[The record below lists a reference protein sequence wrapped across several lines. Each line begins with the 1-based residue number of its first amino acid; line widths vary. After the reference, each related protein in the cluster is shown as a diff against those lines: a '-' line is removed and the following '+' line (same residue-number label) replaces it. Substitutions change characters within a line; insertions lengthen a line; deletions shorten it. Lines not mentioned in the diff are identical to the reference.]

1 MATRIT
7 GQEALNAL
15 AGFTSPLRTK
25 QECLNSLAGLSGA
38 LYTSG
43 HAWNV
48 YAGTSGEQAQIAANV
63 KASSPA
69 NVMRTKQDCANIV
82 DGILV

>member
-25 QECLNSLAGLSGA
+25 QECLNVLAGFASNAG
-38 LYTSG
+38 YTVG
-43 HAWNV
+43 HCWNV
-48 YAGTSGEQAQIAANV
+48 YAGTSGENGQIAANS
-63 KASSPA
+63 KAGNINLLRPKS
-69 NVMRTKQDCANIV
+69 DCANII
-82 DGILV
+82 DNILV